1 MPGVSLRGAPTLDV
15 PALEERDGLVPMLLG
30 QRLQH
35 APIDLL
41 GARPFL
47 LELRRSDVVRD
58 KGGDRTAQHLPIAG
72 GPRAPWRQRGGDIRS
87 WTRGTSGGRA
97 GAIGVRPAGSSG
109 STPVPHGP
117 VAR

>member
-1 MPGVSLRGAPTLDV
+1 MQGCRAGTPPQPRILSSNRVTFTIILAMPGVSLRVAPTLDV

-87 WTRGTSGGRA
+87 
-97 GAIGVRPAGSSG
+97 
-109 STPVPHGP
+109 
-117 VAR
+117 